1 MSRTPKIT
9 QLTADG
15 ECAARV
21 VRQVRG
27 GPTLVEGPVRIVEDD
42 GAETVSDRFV
52 VAVCRCHRSALYPL
66 CDTSHRTLRA
76 PKAASTETPKAA
88 ASTDT

>member
-9 QLTADG
+9 RITEDG
-15 ECAARV
+15 EADARV

-27 GPTLVEGPVRIVEDD
+27 GPLLVEGPVRIVADD
-42 GAETVSDRFV
+42 GAEVVSDRFV

-66 CDTSHRTLRA
+66 CDTSHRALR
-76 PKAASTETPKAA
+76 TPQPSVARGGA
-88 ASTDT
+88 EDH